1 MQKGCCG
8 GSGGGGA
15 GVEQQYGEG
24 AWTGK
29 GRRWCGSE
37 GVVHKVVARW
47 GGGVGG
53 CVDLGCRGMGTGRWV
68 LGQGREGRV
77 EGRGEGFR
85 KAVQKV
91 SVIRVSVLAGGCRPR
106 YERGGEGMIAPAVVG
121 CFCMDESSRGA
132 WFSCRIYDSII
143 ESVFNPRLFLI

>member
-29 GRRWCGSE
+29 GRRWCGS
-37 GVVHKVVARW
+37 
-47 GGGVGG
+47 
-53 CVDLGCRGMGTGRWV
+53 
-68 LGQGREGRV
+68 
-77 EGRGEGFR
+77 EGFR

-132 WFSCRIYDSII
+132 CFSCRIYDSII
-143 ESVFNPRLFLI
+143 ESVFNLRLFLI

>member
-53 CVDLGCRGMGTGRWV
+53 C
-68 LGQGREGRV
+68 
-77 EGRGEGFR
+77 
-85 KAVQKV
+85 
-91 SVIRVSVLAGGCRPR
+91 RPR

-132 WFSCRIYDSII
+132 CFSCRIYDSII
-143 ESVFNPRLFLI
+143 ESVFNLRLFLI

>member
-1 MQKGCCG
+1 MVGRAGRGGVQKGCCG

-53 CVDLGCRGMGTGRWV
+53 CRPSFKRWAQAVGFKRLVPMVGCASACSSRW
-68 LGQGREGRV
+68 
-77 EGRGEGFR
+77 
-85 KAVQKV
+85 
-91 SVIRVSVLAGGCRPR
+91 SVGGIFR
-106 YERGGEGMIAPAVVG
+106 YEPPQM
-121 CFCMDESSRGA
+121 
-132 WFSCRIYDSII
+132 
-143 ESVFNPRLFLI
+143 L